1 MPSGCKRRGFT
12 LIEITVALAIAGVL
26 AALAS
31 ASFSGFKCKAA
42 QSEAKLA
49 LQAVQTL
56 ETDYFAR
63 NGRYADVMASCAAG
77 ADPAVHCIDF
87 LSKGNQSFTV
97 TGTGDE
103 STFTVTA
110 IGIAGSRAA
119 GSVWRVDQTGAMT
132 DVARTC
138 GSSP

>member
-1 MPSGCKRRGFT
+1 MAKGVAIRGFT

-31 ASFSGFKCKAA
+31 FSFNGFKCKTA
-42 QSEAKLA
+42 QAEAKLA

-63 NGRYADVMASCAAG
+63 NGRYADVMTSCEAG
-77 ADPAVHCIDF
+77 ADPATHCITYQAT
-87 LSKGNQSFTV
+87 GNQGFSV

-110 IGIAGSRAA
+110 IGLEGSRAA

-138 GSSP
+138 GSSQ